1 MAIETDRWRNQEQV
15 LTDLSKA
22 FGFSTTSL
30 EANRAGKLSAEQW
43 SSMFGRF
50 IKTVISTAAWIIGP
64 FGLWSILI
72 AYNRGLS
79 LPSAVQTIFSLAVHP
94 KEMFTD
100 GWMKPAFCIVATL
113 ACVGVGFL
121 RASRISF
128 GLYFDLLER
137 AVVLKEGRVEGR
149 EEQIFRP
156 GGRDPIE
163 RYFFDTKDERFS
175 VNLQA
180 YRAIEQ
186 GAAYRL
192 YLLPR
197 SRALV
202 AIEPRVAG

>member
-1 MAIETDRWRNQEQV
+1 MKFEADHWRNHEQILV
-15 LTDLSKA
+15 DLAKA
-22 FGFSTTSL
+22 LGFSSSSL
-30 EANRAGKLSAEQW
+30 EANRTGKLSAEQW

-50 IKTVISTAAWIIGP
+50 LRTVIATAGWIIGP
-64 FGLWSILI
+64 FGIWSVLI
-72 AYNRGLS
+72 AYSRGVS
-79 LPSAVQTIFSLAVHP
+79 LPSALQTILSLALHP
-94 KEMFTD
+94 KEMFED

-113 ACVGVGFL
+113 TCIVVGFW

-128 GLYFDLLER
+128 GLYFDLMER

-149 EEQIFRP
+149 EEQIFRA

-163 RYFFDTKDERFS
+163 RYFFEMKDERFI

-186 GAAYRL
+186 GAAYRV
-192 YLLPR
+192 YVLPR

-202 AIEPRVAG
+202 AIEPRTAG